1 MRFEIT
7 AIEESEGLVRGLVR
21 SGGRDLRG
29 IAQTFM
35 SAPSTCPYSG
45 GSGNMCPVESWV
57 AKSNGEV
64 PGGDAGDWGLVFRVR
79 DPVLLSQLKDG
90 TRAIEINKEI
100 NITKVIKSMTPNAT
114 ERIDELANGLIAK
127 SNNSMDICAA
137 RIQIR
142 KEHPDLARQESEEY
156 RTDQSVRAAGR
167 AGDDDSED
175 EEEIERLALLLMEG
189 TSLDIAEARA
199 KIREQRTIAKAASRF
214 V

>member
-7 AIEESEGLVRGLVR
+7 AIEESEGLVHGLVR

-35 SAPSTCPYSG
+35 SAPSTCPYAG
-45 GSGNMCPVESWV
+45 GSGNMCPLESWV
-57 AKSNGEV
+57 AKSSGEV

-79 DPVLLSQLKDG
+79 DPVLLAQLKDG

-100 NITKVIKSMTPNAT
+100 NITKVIKSMNAT
-114 ERIDELANGLIAK
+114 ERIDELASGLIAK
-127 SNNSMDICAA
+127 SNGSMDICAA
-137 RIQIR
+137 RVQIR

-156 RTDQSVRAAGR
+156 RADQSVRAAGR
-167 AGDDDSED
+167 ADDDDSED
-175 EEEIERLALLLMEG
+175 EEEIERLALLLMAQ

-199 KIREQRTIAKAASRF
+199 KIREQRTIVKAASRF
-214 V
+214 M